1 MDKRVFHVV
10 GSPTNPVMN
19 ADGIYKFYPKGKGI
33 LEWRIGEG
41 DPYGNFI
48 RLTEDRGWLL
58 SWYDNPSKNKIS
70 PPSQGWRFNGGRS
83 KPKDLGNNIRIFEIT
98 TKVLPN
104 TIDFQKNSPST
115 PKTRVRFKRLNKFSP
130 LKKMIKLL
138 RKNTTSTNLY
148 K

>member
-1 MDKRVFHVV
+1 MDKLVFQVV
-10 GSPTNPVMN
+10 GSPTNSAMN
-19 ADGIYKFYPKGKGI
+19 ADGIYKFCPKANGV

-70 PPSQGWRFNGGRS
+70 PPSEGWRFNGGRS

-104 TIDFQKNSPST
+104 TIDFQKNSPPT
-115 PKTRVRFKRLNKFSP
+115 PKAGVGFKGLNKFSRF
-130 LKKMIKLL
+130 KRMSKLL
-138 RKNTTSTNLY
+138 SSPLTNLY